1 MNSTGTIYMFV
12 VDSAPSSNSMGAVN
26 GLAQASSTLVR
37 TFAPWTSTSLLSLSL
52 QKNLLGGR
60 FIYLFV
66 ICVACANFYMTTFLP
81 KQLRNAH

>member
-1 MNSTGTIYMFV
+1 MFV
-12 VDSAPSSNSMGAVN
+12 VDSAPTSNSMGAVN

-37 TFAPWTSTSLLSLSL
+37 TFAPWISTSLLSLSL

-66 ICVACANFYMTTFLP
+66 ICVACANLYMTTFLP